1 MLRCVD
7 SLVCA
12 PKVCA
17 AVCLSCHYDTATDF
31 RKVVVEARSQF
42 GKIKKA
48 FVRNGFAAP
57 QPPASRI
64 TL

>member
-1 MLRCVD
+1 M
-7 SLVCA
+7 
-12 PKVCA
+12 
-17 AVCLSCHYDTATDF
+17 CLSCHYDAVVDF

-57 QPPASRI
+57 QPSASRI

>member
-7 SLVCA
+7 SLACA
-12 PKVCA
+12 SEVCA
-17 AVCLSCHYDTATDF
+17 AVCLSCHYDAPDNF
-31 RKVVVEARSQF
+31 RKVVKEARKQF
-42 GKIKKA
+42 GKIKKT

-57 QPPASRI
+57 QPSASRI